1 MLAITKDLL
10 TNKRN
15 RPFLRDEKAYSIRK
29 LKGVIAH
36 WTANT
41 GKGANAKANRNY
53 FNNTDRYAS
62 AHYVVDDKTI
72 VQCLYDNEVG
82 YHVGANLYKADGNRI
97 KEGSLTPNFFVIGFE
112 MCVNQDGDWNK
123 TYKNSVDLAA
133 FLLRKYE
140 FTTNDLYRH
149 FDITGKDCPN
159 MMLEEKKWQAFK
171 TDIEKAMA
179 DDPAPQVSSG
189 KVNTRELNVRS
200 GPATTFGIVKKLPL
214 NAIVGIFEEKNGWFR
229 IAAGQWVSKTYIDL
243 VFNTWLGEIR
253 SDTGANVRS
262 APDASA
268 AIVDARPNETVVRVI
283 GQSGNWL
290 QIADKQ
296 YIAQSLVMPLNPKKG
311 VVEGTNELNTR
322 QGPGTDYRI
331 LRKLGKGDPIRI
343 FEEQDGWLRIA
354 HSEWVFERFVKMT

>member
-1 MLAITKDLL
+1 MLPITKDLL

-15 RPFLRDEKAYSIRK
+15 RPFLRDEKEYSIRK

-62 AHYVVDDKTI
+62 AHYIVDDKTI

-97 KEGSLTPNFFVIGFE
+97 KEGSLTPNYFVIGFE
-112 MCVNQDGDWNK
+112 MCVNKDGDWNK

-133 FLLRKYE
+133 FLLRKYD
-140 FTTNDLYRH
+140 FTVNDLYRH
-149 FDITGKDCPN
+149 HDITGKDCPK
-159 MMLEEKKWQAFK
+159 MMLDEKAWQAFK

-179 DDPAPQVSSG
+179 DDAQPPVSSG

-200 GPATTFGIVKKLPL
+200 GPATTFNIVTKLAQ
-214 NAIVGIFEEKNGWFR
+214 NAIVSIFEEKNGWFR
-229 IAAGQWVSKTYIDL
+229 IGSGRWVSKNYIDL
-243 VFNTWLGEIR
+243 VFNTWLGEIN
-253 SDTGANVRS
+253 SPTGANVRS
-262 APDASA
+262 GAGANF
-268 AIVDARPNETVVRVI
+268 AIVDARPNKTVVHVI

-290 QIADKQ
+290 QIGDQQ
-296 YIAQSLVMPLNPKKG
+296 YIAQSLVFPLNPKKG
-311 VVEGTNELNTR
+311 VVDGTNELNTR
-322 QGPGTDYRI
+322 QGPGTEYRI
-331 LRKLGKGDPIRI
+331 LRKLSKGDTVQI
-343 FEEQDGWLRIA
+343 FEEQDGWLRIG
-354 HSEWVFERFVKMT
+354 HSEWVFERFIKS